1 MAHGASE
8 LEDLP
13 IPSVLNSVIISLV
26 AFLSLVPG
34 LFWFLIIFEVVEEL
48 K

>member
-1 MAHGASE
+1 MERQSSE
-8 LEDLP
+8 GFP
-13 IPSVLNSVIISLV
+13 IPSVLSSVIISLV
-26 AFLSLVPG
+26 PFLGLVPG